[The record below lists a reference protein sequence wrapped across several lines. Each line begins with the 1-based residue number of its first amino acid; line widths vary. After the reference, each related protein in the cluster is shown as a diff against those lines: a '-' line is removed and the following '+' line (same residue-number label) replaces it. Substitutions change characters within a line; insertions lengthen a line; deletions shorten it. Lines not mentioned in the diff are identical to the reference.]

1 VARLV
6 AISKSQFATTTML
19 LDWLKIEH
27 GIEKPSTKLHNPFD
41 LDSDALI
48 AEVKKL
54 RGRTNPLTLAALRS
68 LRQEHERTIIPAQA
82 LTREAHT
89 LDQQISDLVNAA
101 NGLTPAEVQL
111 LWIPDTHLSRSR
123 VALHIHSIVNSPGG
137 FCRPLD
143 HAARPKEAPYATSL
157 KIWVSAIPFPA
168 STGNQCKPEVP
179 RRRLIRTART

>member
-1 VARLV
+1 
-6 AISKSQFATTTML
+6 ML

-123 VALHIHSIVNSPGG
+123 VGIPDTHLSRSRVALHIHSIVNSPGG